1 MPLDLYV
8 PKGSLARDKR
18 ATLAS
23 ELTENLLKWTDASDD
38 DAIRANV
45 SVWVHELPSDAVNAG
60 GHPANVARLDIKVP
74 TVALTT
80 RERRQGVIADATAIV
95 QRAATAP
102 FEHVWVI
109 VSHAIDGGWGVDGR
123 AFSEDDF

>member
-8 PKGSLARDKR
+8 PKGSLAPEKR

-23 ELTENLLKWTDASDD
+23 ALTESLLKWTDASDD

-45 SVWVHELPSDAVNAG
+45 SVWVHELPADAVNAG
-60 GHPANVARLDIKVP
+60 GGPAKVARLDIKVP

-80 RERRQGVIADATAIV
+80 QERRQGVIADATTIV
-95 QRAATAP
+95 QQAAAVP
-102 FEHVWVI
+102 FERVWVI
-109 VSHAIDGGWGVDGR
+109 VSHAIDGGWGIDGR

>member
-8 PKGSLARDKR
+8 PKDSLARDKR

-23 ELTENLLKWTDASDD
+23 DLTESLLKWTDASDD
-38 DAIRANV
+38 DTIRANV
-45 SVWVHELPSDAVNAG
+45 SVWLHELPADGVNAG
-60 GHPANVARLDIKVP
+60 GHPAHVARLDIKVP
-74 TVALTT
+74 TVALSTQ
-80 RERRQGVIADATAIV
+80 ERRQGVIADATAIV

-102 FEHVWVI
+102 FERVWVI
-109 VSHAIDGGWGVDGR
+109 VSHAIDGGWGIDGR

>member
-8 PKGSLARDKR
+8 PKGSLAPEKR

-23 ELTENLLKWTDASDD
+23 ALTESLLKWTDASDD

-45 SVWVHELPSDAVNAG
+45 SVWVHELPADAVNAG
-60 GHPANVARLDIKVP
+60 GRPAKVARLDIKVP

-80 RERRQGVIADATAIV
+80 QERRQGVIADASTIV
-95 QRAATAP
+95 QQAAAVP
-102 FEHVWVI
+102 FERVWVI
-109 VSHAIDGGWGVDGR
+109 VSHAIDGGWGIDGR